1 MYIIHVGFSGT
12 CIDLRI
18 PIYITYFRRKLTNNV
33 MQKSCLNVFIFD
45 IYLTYTVKQTHRFR
59 FFWAKFIQY
68 LFEFLT
74 LI

>member
-33 MQKSCLNVFIFD
+33 MQKKAV
-45 IYLTYTVKQTHRFR
+45 
-59 FFWAKFIQY
+59 
-68 LFEFLT
+68 
-74 LI
+74 